1 MTEATNRWKRKY
13 RWVQTWP
20 EEKEDWS
27 AVHDGLYI
35 GRVSRDKTSLK
46 RGTFMWSGGVSY
58 WPGFQRPMPHNGR
71 TVEAWEAA
79 KAVEDWY
86 DEGLARSGE
95 RPAVVALHIGPLDDD
110 GLPRWLR
117 G

>member
-1 MTEATNRWKRKY
+1 MTERSWKKKY
-13 RWVQTWP
+13 RWVLTVP
-20 EEKEDWS
+20 DLEKEDWS
-27 AVHDGLYI
+27 AFHDGLFI

-46 RGTFMWSGGVSY
+46 RGTFIWSGGCSEWGTFV
-58 WPGFQRPMPHNGR
+58 RPMPYTGR

-95 RPAVVALHIGPLDDD
+95 RPAIVAANIGPLDAD

-117 G
+117 D

>member
-1 MTEATNRWKRKY
+1 MTERQWKRKY
-13 RWVQTWP
+13 RWVLTAP
-20 EEKEDWS
+20 DLAKEDWS
-27 AVHDGLYI
+27 AFHDGLCI

-46 RGTFMWSGGVSY
+46 RGTFMWSGNCSE
-58 WPGFQRPMPHNGR
+58 WPGFQRTMPHSGR

-86 DEGLARSGE
+86 DEGLARTGE
-95 RPAVVALHIGPLDDD
+95 RPPIVAQNIGPIDAD

-117 G
+117 E

>member
-1 MTEATNRWKRKY
+1 MTERTWQRKY
-13 RWVQTWP
+13 HWVLTWP

-27 AVHDGLYI
+27 AFHDGLCI

-46 RGTFMWSGGVSY
+46 RGTFMWSGNCSE
-58 WPGFQRPMPHNGR
+58 WHGFQRPMPHNGR
-71 TVEAWEAA
+71 CVEAWEAA

-86 DEGLARSGE
+86 DAGLELTGP
-95 RPAVVALHIGPLDDD
+95 RPARVRQEIERLADLNPPG
-110 GLPRWLR
+110 WR